1 MYNNQIIK
9 MRRSQG
15 NDEEDKKDV
24 ELGDLSQ
31 IKLENNVVSNKKTN
45 MRKKQPR
52 MKRKSIMETLQDIQD
67 QVEDIFDPENSE
79 YQEISGESVFQKFPL
94 PEVRQM
100 TKNRDLFWKGSC
112 CCLILVVIF
121 IVGFLL
127 FFMRHTQRV
136 VGYHVV
142 SVEKGLLIRTMGCD
156 VVFRHLLSENMSN
169 DLQGNFTRNASK
181 HNDTTASLVSPEI
194 AAQNAILPKPSN
206 LNGTNVTN
214 ATLQTNYTN
223 DGTLSKARNKDMFFS
238 EIYEIIKDYT
248 KYFQTELMYLYE
260 NLYQDLD
267 KCEQKD
273 TWTDKSST
281 YCVSYIYNAF
291 VLFPEPTIDRM
302 KDENY
307 NFLNDGSKVSFA
319 PEHPE
324 VAEIVG
330 FESLNSK
337 TECKINVWSI
347 QPLKN
352 VTILHSGR
360 KIKVEKIDIL
370 WCFLPQYTYWAFW
383 PLF

>member
-1 MYNNQIIK
+1 

-15 NDEEDKKDV
+15 NDGEEKKDV

-31 IKLENNVVSNKKTN
+31 IKLENNVVSNEKTN

-169 DLQGNFTRNASK
+169 DLQGNFTRNVSK

-206 LNGTNVTN
+206 LNGTNATN

-260 NLYQDLD
+260 NIYQDLD

-302 KDENY
+302 KDKNY

-360 KIKVEKIDIL
+360 KIKVEKL
-370 WCFLPQYTYWAFW
+370 RFHFLQQC
-383 PLF
+383 